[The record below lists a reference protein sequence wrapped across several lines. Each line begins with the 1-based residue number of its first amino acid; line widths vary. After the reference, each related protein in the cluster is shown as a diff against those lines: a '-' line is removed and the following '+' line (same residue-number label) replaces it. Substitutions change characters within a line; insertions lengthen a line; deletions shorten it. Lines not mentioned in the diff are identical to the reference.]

1 MYSENNSVHHLL
13 WCILVAL
20 KTAERE
26 KPFPSETDK
35 RHFIIAWLDTA
46 NNIPSFQEMISELAS
61 LRKMLENCDRNVS
74 IDGTLRVLLNHAFSA
89 ERCDLFR
96 FRSSLNTLTQRGWSL
111 VVCHYPENI
120 TTELFN
126 RRKGHRKHI
135 LQLTRTEDA
144 FQSKGSIGDM
154 IKAITFHLLIDES
167 QDINED
173 AETIFNA
180 GGFQVVVQD
189 SQLQLNSYRIVRT
202 IHIGTNS
209 IPKNEWNPHKDSIW
223 APPRK
228 ENYH

>member
-1 MYSENNSVHHLL
+1 
-13 WCILVAL
+13 
-20 KTAERE
+20 
-26 KPFPSETDK
+26 
-35 RHFIIAWLDTA
+35 
-46 NNIPSFQEMISELAS
+46 
-61 LRKMLENCDRNVS
+61 
-74 IDGTLRVLLNHAFSA
+74 
-89 ERCDLFR
+89 
-96 FRSSLNTLTQRGWSL
+96 
-111 VVCHYPENI
+111 
-120 TTELFN
+120 
-126 RRKGHRKHI
+126 
-135 LQLTRTEDA
+135 
-144 FQSKGSIGDM
+144 M